1 MLVVYRFVIND
12 KFPLQI
18 AQTVLNSYSESIIS
32 FNENGE
38 NPITKLSNTQ
48 TYTMAVDDPDFK
60 IGRMYYIIIK
70 EMSGNIN
77 AVHSITL
84 T

>member
-48 TYTMAVDDPDFK
+48 TYTMAVDDPNFQ